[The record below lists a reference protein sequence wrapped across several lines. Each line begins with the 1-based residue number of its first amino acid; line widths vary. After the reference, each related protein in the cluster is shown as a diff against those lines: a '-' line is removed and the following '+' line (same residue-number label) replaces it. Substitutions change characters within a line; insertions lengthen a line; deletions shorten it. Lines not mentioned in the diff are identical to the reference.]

1 MKARPVLALVVLA
14 ALASSR
20 AEPGSVPVRARNG
33 MVVSQNAIASQVGT
47 EVLAFGGNAVDAA
60 VATAFALAV
69 VHPAAGNLGGG
80 GFLLVRPAQ
89 GPAAVYDF
97 REQAPA
103 AATPTLF
110 LRDGKYSPEVHH
122 ASPVSVG
129 VPGTVAG
136 LAMAWADGGRI
147 PWKELLQPAI
157 SLARDGF
164 MVTDGLARS
173 LRDVLPEMKRYPA
186 SIAQFSR
193 QGVPYEMGDVLRQP
207 DLARTLERIAE
218 KGARGFY
225 DGETA
230 ELIEKEMK
238 AQGGLVTRADL
249 RSYTIYRRPPL
260 RGTYRGAE
268 VLTVPPP
275 SAGGVAL
282 LQCLNI
288 LEDYDVPGLGAS
300 SSPFVHTVSE
310 AMRRAF
316 ADRARYLGDPE
327 ATKDMPVDRL
337 VSKEYAAAL
346 RKTMRADR
354 ASVSSPGSFEWPV
367 ESSETTHF
375 SVVDADRN
383 AVALTTTLEDSYG
396 SKIVVPGAGFLLNN
410 EMGDFNAGPG
420 LTDASGLVGTEPNL
434 AGPGKR
440 MLSSMTPTIV
450 VRDGRPFLVTGS
462 PGGRTIP
469 STVLLTVL
477 NVLDFGMNAQE
488 AVDAPR
494 FNHQWL
500 PDVIQFERYG
510 LSVDT
515 LEALARRGH
524 ALSQVD
530 GQGTAE
536 VILVHAREGPLDG
549 REGLLEG
556 GCDRRAPD
564 GAAVGR

>member
-1 MKARPVLALVVLA
+1 MKARCVLAVPVLL
-14 ALASSR
+14 ALASL
-20 AEPGSVPVRARNG
+20 AESGSVPVRARNG
-33 MVVSQNAIASQVGT
+33 MVVSQNGIASQVGT
-47 EVLAFGGNAVDAA
+47 EVLLAGGNAVDAA

-80 GFLLVRPAQ
+80 GFLLLRPAR

-110 LRDGKYSPEVHH
+110 LRDGKYSPERHH
-122 ASPVSVG
+122 DSPVSVG

-136 LAMAWADGGRI
+136 LHMAWADNGRM
-147 PWKELLQPAI
+147 PWKSLLQPAI
-157 SLARDGF
+157 SLAREGF
-164 MVTDGLARS
+164 MISDGLARS
-173 LRDVLPEMKRYPA
+173 LRDVLPKMKGFPA
-186 SIAQFSR
+186 SLAQFSR
-193 QGVPYEMGDVLRQP
+193 QGVPYEVGDVLQQA
-207 DLARTLERIAE
+207 DLAKTLERIAE
-218 KGARGFY
+218 RGARGFY

-230 ELIEKEMK
+230 ELVEKEMK
-238 AQGGLVTRADL
+238 ASGGLITREDL
-249 RSYTIYRRPPL
+249 RQYTIYRRPPL

-268 VLTVPPP
+268 ILTVPPP

-288 LEDYDVPGLGAS
+288 LEGYDVPGLGFNS
-300 SSPFVHTVSE
+300 SLFVHTVSE

-316 ADRARYLGDPE
+316 ADRARHLGDPDMV
-327 ATKDMPVDRL
+327 KDMPIARL
-337 VSKEYAAAL
+337 VSKDYAAAL
-346 RKTMRADR
+346 RKTIHADR
-354 ASVSSPGSFEWPV
+354 ASTSSPESFEWPA
-367 ESSETTHF
+367 EGSETTHF

-396 SKIVVPGAGFLLNN
+396 SKMVVPGAGFLLNN

-420 LTDASGLVGTEPNL
+420 LTDASGLVGSEPNL
-434 AGPGKR
+434 VGPRKR

-450 VRDGRPFLVTGS
+450 VRDGGAYLVTGS

-477 NVLDFGMNAQE
+477 NVLDFGMNPQE

-515 LEALARRGH
+515 REALARRGH
-524 ALSQVD
+524 RLEEIG
-530 GQGTAE
+530 GQGVAE
-536 VILVHAREGPLDG
+536 VILVNA

>member
-1 MKARPVLALVVLA
+1 MKARCVLVPALLALTAPLA
-14 ALASSR
+14 ES
-20 AEPGSVPVRARNG
+20 GSVPVRARNG
-33 MVVSQNAIASQVGT
+33 MVVSQNAIASQVGM
-47 EVLAFGGNAVDAA
+47 EVMLAGGNAVDAA

-69 VHPAAGNLGGG
+69 VHPTAGNIGGG
-80 GFLLVRPAQ
+80 GFLLLRPAR

-103 AATPTLF
+103 AATPTMF
-110 LRDGKYSPEVHH
+110 LRDGKYSSELHH
-122 ASPVSVG
+122 DSPLSVG

-136 LAMAWADGGRI
+136 LSMAWTDNGRL
-147 PWKELLQPAI
+147 PWKDLLQPAI
-157 SLARDGF
+157 SLAREGF
-164 MVTDGLARS
+164 MVSDGLARS
-173 LRDVLPEMKRYPA
+173 LREVLPEMKRYPA
-186 SIAQFSR
+186 SLAQFSR
-193 QGVPYEMGDVLRQP
+193 QGVPYEMGDVLQQP
-207 DLARTLERIAE
+207 DLAKTLERIAE

-230 ELIEKEMK
+230 ELVEKEMK
-238 AQGGLVTRADL
+238 ARGGLITREDL
-249 RSYTIYRRPPL
+249 RRYTIYRRPPL
-260 RGTYRGAE
+260 RGTYRGME
-268 VLTVPPP
+268 ILTVPPP

-282 LQCLNI
+282 LQCLNV
-288 LEDYDVPGLGAS
+288 LEGFDVPAMGPNS
-300 SSPFVHTVSE
+300 SLFVHTVSE
-310 AMRRAF
+310 ALRRAF
-316 ADRARYLGDPE
+316 ADRARFLGDPE
-327 ATKDMPVDRL
+327 GAKDMPVERL
-337 VSKEYAAAL
+337 VSKEHAAAL
-346 RKTMRADR
+346 RKTIRADR
-354 ASVSSPGSFEWPV
+354 ASVSSPASFEWPA
-367 ESSETTHF
+367 ESTETTHF

-383 AVALTTTLEDSYG
+383 VVALTTTLEAGYG

-450 VRDGRPFLVTGS
+450 VKEGRPYLVTGS
-462 PGGRTIP
+462 LGGRTIP

-477 NVLDFGMNAQE
+477 NVLDFGMNPQE

-500 PDVIQFERYG
+500 PDEIRYERFG
-510 LSVDT
+510 LSADT
-515 LEALARRGH
+515 VEALARRGH
-524 ALSQVD
+524 NLAEIG
-530 GQGTAE
+530 GQGVAE
-536 VILVHAREGPLDG
+536 AIRINV

>member
-1 MKARPVLALVVLA
+1 MNMRLLHALLLLA
-14 ALASSR
+14 ASAAVPS
-20 AEPGSVPVRARNG
+20 AEAGSVPVRARNG
-33 MVVSQNAIASQVGT
+33 MVVSQNAIASQVGM
-47 EVLAFGGNAVDAA
+47 EVMLAGGNAVDAA

-69 VHPAAGNLGGG
+69 VHPTAGNIGGG
-80 GFLLVRPAQ
+80 GFLLLRPAK

-103 AATPTLF
+103 AATPTMF
-110 LRDGKYSPEVHH
+110 LKDGKYSSELHH
-122 ASPVSVG
+122 DSPLAVG

-136 LAMAWADGGRI
+136 LHMAWADNGRM
-147 PWKELLQPAI
+147 PWKGLLQPAI
-157 SLARDGF
+157 SLAREGF
-164 MVTDGLARS
+164 MVSDGLARS
-173 LRDVLPEMKRYPA
+173 LREVLPEMKRYPA
-186 SIAQFSR
+186 SLAQFSR
-193 QGVPYEMGDVLRQP
+193 QGVPYEMGDVLQQP
-207 DLARTLERIAE
+207 DLAKTLERIAE

-238 AQGGLVTRADL
+238 ARGGLITREDL
-249 RSYTIYRRPPL
+249 RRYTIYRRPPL
-260 RGTYRGAE
+260 RGTYRGIE
-268 VLTVPPP
+268 ILTVPPP
-275 SAGGVAL
+275 SGGGVAL
-282 LQCLNI
+282 LQCLNV
-288 LEDYDVPGLGAS
+288 LEGFDVPAMGPNS
-300 SSPFVHTVSE
+300 SLFVHTVSE
-310 AMRRAF
+310 ALRRAF
-316 ADRARYLGDPE
+316 ADRARFLGDPE
-327 ATKDMPVDRL
+327 GAKDMPVERL
-337 VSKEYAAAL
+337 VSKEHAAAL
-346 RKTMRADR
+346 RKTILADR
-354 ASVSSPGSFEWPV
+354 ASVSSPASFEWPA
-367 ESSETTHF
+367 ESTETTHF

-383 AVALTTTLEDSYG
+383 VVALTTTLEAGYG

-450 VRDGRPFLVTGS
+450 VKEGRPYLVTGS

-477 NVLDFGMNAQE
+477 NVLDFGMNPQE

-500 PDVIQFERYG
+500 PDEIRYERFG
-510 LSVDT
+510 LSADT
-515 LEALARRGH
+515 VEALARRGH
-524 ALSQVD
+524 NLAEIG
-530 GQGTAE
+530 GQGVAE
-536 VILVHAREGPLDG
+536 AIRINA

>member
-1 MKARPVLALVVLA
+1 MKARCVLALVALLA
-14 ALASSR
+14 PAPLAES
-20 AEPGSVPVRARNG
+20 GSVPVRARNG

-47 EVLAFGGNAVDAA
+47 EVLLAGGNAVDAA

-80 GFLLVRPAQ
+80 GFLLLRPAQ
-89 GPAAVYDF
+89 GKAAVYDF
-97 REQAPA
+97 REQGPA

-110 LRDGKYSPEVHH
+110 LQDGKYSSERHH
-122 ASPVSVG
+122 DSPISVG

-136 LAMAWADGGRI
+136 LNMAWADNGRL
-147 PWKELLQPAI
+147 PWKSLVQPAI
-157 SLARDGF
+157 SLAREGF
-164 MVTDGLARS
+164 MVSDGLARS
-173 LRDVLPEMKRYPA
+173 LRDVLPKLKPYPA
-186 SIAQFSR
+186 SLAQFSR
-193 QGVPYEMGDVLRQP
+193 QGVPYEMGDLLQQP

-230 ELIEKEMK
+230 ELIEKAMR
-238 AQGGLVTRADL
+238 ASGGLITREDL
-249 RSYTIYRRPPL
+249 RRYAIYRRPPL
-260 RGTYRGAE
+260 RGTYRGDE
-268 VLTVPPP
+268 ILTVPPP

-300 SSPFVHTVSE
+300 SSLFVHTVSE

-316 ADRARYLGDPE
+316 ADRARFLGDPDVVKE
-327 ATKDMPVDRL
+327 MPVERL

-346 RKTMRADR
+346 RKTIHADR
-354 ASVSSPGSFEWPV
+354 ASVSSPESFEWPA
-367 ESSETTHF
+367 ESSETTHL

-396 SKIVVPGAGFLLNN
+396 SKMVVPGAGFLLNN

-420 LTDASGLVGTEPNL
+420 LTDASGLVGSEPNL
-434 AGPGKR
+434 AGPRKR

-450 VRDGRPFLVTGS
+450 VRDGRAYLVTGS

-477 NVLDFGMNAQE
+477 NVLDFGMNPQE

-524 ALSQVD
+524 KLSQIG
-530 GQGTAE
+530 GQGVAE
-536 VILVHAREGPLDG
+536 VILVNA

-564 GAAVGR
+564 GAAMGR

>member
-1 MKARPVLALVVLA
+1 MNTRLLPALLLLA
-14 ALASSR
+14 ASAAIPSVE
-20 AEPGSVPVRARNG
+20 AGSVPVRARNG
-33 MVVSQNAIASQVGT
+33 MVVSQNAIASQVGM
-47 EVLAFGGNAVDAA
+47 EVMLAGGNAVDAA

-69 VHPAAGNLGGG
+69 VHPAAGNIGGG
-80 GFLLVRPAQ
+80 GFLLLRPAQ

-103 AATPTLF
+103 AATTTMF
-110 LRDGKYSPEVHH
+110 LKDGKYSSELHH
-122 ASPVSVG
+122 DSPLAVG

-136 LAMAWADGGRI
+136 LSMAWTDNGRM
-147 PWKELLQPAI
+147 PWKGLLQPAI
-157 SLARDGF
+157 SLAREGF
-164 MVTDGLARS
+164 MVSDGLARS
-173 LRDVLPEMKRYPA
+173 LREVLPEMKRYPA
-186 SIAQFSR
+186 SLAQFSR
-193 QGVPYEMGDVLRQP
+193 QGVPYEMGDVLQQP
-207 DLARTLERIAE
+207 DLAKTLERIAE

-238 AQGGLVTRADL
+238 ARGGLITREDL
-249 RSYTIYRRPPL
+249 RRYTVYRRPPL
-260 RGTYRGAE
+260 RGTYRGIE
-268 VLTVPPP
+268 ILTVPPP

-282 LQCLNI
+282 LQCLNL
-288 LEDYDVPGLGAS
+288 LEGFDVPAMGPNS
-300 SSPFVHTVSE
+300 SLFVHTVSE
-310 AMRRAF
+310 ALRRAF
-316 ADRARYLGDPE
+316 ADRARFLGDPE
-327 ATKDMPVDRL
+327 GAKDMPVERL
-337 VSKEYAAAL
+337 VSKEHAAAL
-346 RKTMRADR
+346 RKTIRADR
-354 ASVSSPGSFEWPV
+354 ASVSSPASFEWPA
-367 ESSETTHF
+367 ESTETTHF

-383 AVALTTTLEDSYG
+383 VVALTTTLEDSYG

-450 VRDGRPFLVTGS
+450 VREGRPYLVTGS

-477 NVLDFGMNAQE
+477 NVLDFGMNPQE

-500 PDVIQFERYG
+500 PDEIRYERFG
-510 LSVDT
+510 LSADT
-515 LEALARRGH
+515 VEALARRGH
-524 ALSQVD
+524 NLAEIG
-530 GQGTAE
+530 GQGVAE
-536 VILVHAREGPLDG
+536 AIRINV

>member
-1 MKARPVLALVVLA
+1 MNMRLLHALLLLA
-14 ALASSR
+14 ASAAVPS
-20 AEPGSVPVRARNG
+20 AEAGSVPVRARNG
-33 MVVSQNAIASQVGT
+33 MVVSQNAIASQVGM
-47 EVLAFGGNAVDAA
+47 EVMLAGGNAVDAA

-69 VHPAAGNLGGG
+69 VHPTAGNIGGG
-80 GFLLVRPAQ
+80 GFLLLRPAK

-103 AATPTLF
+103 AATPTMF
-110 LRDGKYSPEVHH
+110 LKDGKYSSELHH
-122 ASPVSVG
+122 DSPLAVG

-136 LAMAWADGGRI
+136 LHMAWTDNGRM
-147 PWKELLQPAI
+147 PWKGLLQPAI
-157 SLARDGF
+157 SLAREGF
-164 MVTDGLARS
+164 MVSDGLARS
-173 LRDVLPEMKRYPA
+173 LREVLPEMKRYPA
-186 SIAQFSR
+186 SLAQFSR
-193 QGVPYEMGDVLRQP
+193 QGVPYEMGDVLQQP
-207 DLARTLERIAE
+207 DLAKTLERIAE

-238 AQGGLVTRADL
+238 ARGGLITREDL
-249 RSYTIYRRPPL
+249 RRYTIYRRPPL
-260 RGTYRGAE
+260 RGTYRGIE
-268 VLTVPPP
+268 ILTVPPP

-282 LQCLNI
+282 LQCLNV
-288 LEDYDVPGLGAS
+288 LEGFDVPAMGPNS
-300 SSPFVHTVSE
+300 SLFVHTVSE
-310 AMRRAF
+310 ALRRAF
-316 ADRARYLGDPE
+316 ADRARFLGDPE
-327 ATKDMPVDRL
+327 GAKDMPVERL
-337 VSKEYAAAL
+337 VSKEHAAAL
-346 RKTMRADR
+346 RKTIRADR
-354 ASVSSPGSFEWPV
+354 ASVSSPASFEWPA
-367 ESSETTHF
+367 ESTETTHF

-383 AVALTTTLEDSYG
+383 VVALTTTLEAGYG

-450 VRDGRPFLVTGS
+450 VKEGRPYLVTGS

-477 NVLDFGMNAQE
+477 NVLDFGMNPQE

-500 PDVIQFERYG
+500 PDEIRYERFG
-510 LSVDT
+510 LSADT
-515 LEALARRGH
+515 VEALARRGH
-524 ALSQVD
+524 NLAEIG
-530 GQGTAE
+530 GQGVAE
-536 VILVHAREGPLDG
+536 AIRINA

>member
-1 MKARPVLALVVLA
+1 
-14 ALASSR
+14 
-20 AEPGSVPVRARNG
+20 
-33 MVVSQNAIASQVGT
+33 
-47 EVLAFGGNAVDAA
+47 
-60 VATAFALAV
+60 
-69 VHPAAGNLGGG
+69 
-80 GFLLVRPAQ
+80 
-89 GPAAVYDF
+89 
-97 REQAPA
+97 
-103 AATPTLF
+103 
-110 LRDGKYSPEVHH
+110 
-122 ASPVSVG
+122 
-129 VPGTVAG
+129 
-136 LAMAWADGGRI
+136 
-147 PWKELLQPAI
+147 
-157 SLARDGF
+157 
-164 MVTDGLARS
+164 
-173 LRDVLPEMKRYPA
+173 MKRYPA
-186 SIAQFSR
+186 SLAQFSR
-193 QGVPYEMGDVLRQP
+193 QGVPYEMGDVLQQP
-207 DLARTLERIAE
+207 DLAKTLERIAE

-238 AQGGLVTRADL
+238 ARGGLITREDL
-249 RSYTIYRRPPL
+249 RQLHDLPPAVPCAAP
-260 RGTYRGAE
+260 TAAME
-268 VLTVPPP
+268 ILTVPPP

-282 LQCLNI
+282 LQCLNL
-288 LEDYDVPGLGAS
+288 LEGYDVPAMGPNS
-300 SSPFVHTVSE
+300 SLFVHTVSE
-310 AMRRAF
+310 ALRRAF
-316 ADRARYLGDPE
+316 ADRARFLGDPE
-327 ATKDMPVDRL
+327 AVKDMPVERL

-346 RKTMRADR
+346 RKTIRADR
-354 ASVSSPGSFEWPV
+354 ASVSSPASFEWPA
-367 ESSETTHF
+367 ESTETTHF

-383 AVALTTTLEDSYG
+383 VVALTTTLEDSYG

-420 LTDASGLVGTEPNL
+420 LTDASGLVGSEPNL

-450 VRDGRPFLVTGS
+450 VRDGRPYLVTGS

-477 NVLDFGMNAQE
+477 NVLDFGMNPQE

-515 LEALARRGH
+515 LGALAKLGH
-524 ALSQVD
+524 KLAQIN
-530 GQGTAE
+530 GQGVAE
-536 VILVHAREGPLDG
+536 VILVNA